1 MIKIGLTGLCVC
13 INAYFVV
20 VCVRDGV
27 LMNMVPIK
35 EFNVRTFACKQKYD
49 WSERVLHS
57 IPFNGFD
64 LYFHFKWQYF
74 RIQIATSE
82 F

>member
-1 MIKIGLTGLCVC
+1 MHILSLYV
-13 INAYFVV
+13 Y
-20 VCVRDGV
+20 VRDGV